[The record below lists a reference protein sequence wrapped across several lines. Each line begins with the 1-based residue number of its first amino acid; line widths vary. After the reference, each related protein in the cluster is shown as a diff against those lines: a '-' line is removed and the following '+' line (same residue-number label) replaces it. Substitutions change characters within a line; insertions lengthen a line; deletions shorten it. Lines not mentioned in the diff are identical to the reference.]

1 MAPVTSVFL
10 MTKRH
15 LEAKRLTGDK
25 EVNKTTT
32 EEATV
37 SNNNRGN
44 SLRVTLINSQRILLS
59 SLGNQRQMILTI
71 RKQAKQTKVRLA
83 LVEINTRTT
92 RIREWELKR
101 VDRIML
107 MLSRIFLR
115 KLQWVGQLDSKRRHN
130 SNLIKDLV

>member
-1 MAPVTSVFL
+1 

-37 SNNNRGN
+37 SNNNRGKT
-44 SLRVTLINSQRILLS
+44 LRVTLINSQRILLS

>member
-1 MAPVTSVFL
+1 

-37 SNNNRGN
+37 SNNNRGKT
-44 SLRVTLINSQRILLS
+44 LRVTLINSQRILLS

-92 RIREWELKR
+92 RIREWELER

-130 SNLIKDLV
+130 SNQIKDLV